1 MLQQIINAVVPVAVA
16 SIVAIF
22 VAIIKAVGDAAISF
36 IEKKKEAVQVKIG
49 VDTYNQRLA
58 FARQAWNIVDE
69 YFRITPAVQKT
80 VDSTGKMFADEMKK
94 LVPSLTDE
102 EIEQLRQAVAG
113 EVNKGKAVVTAAAQ

>member
-49 VDTYNQRLA
+49 IDTYNQRLA

-113 EVNKGKAVVTAAAQ
+113 EVNKGRAVVTAAAQ

>member
-1 MLQQIINAVVPVAVA
+1 MLQQIISAVVPVAVTA
-16 SIVAIF
+16 IVAVL
-22 VAIIKAVGDAAISF
+22 VAIIKAVGDEAVSF

-94 LVPSLTDE
+94 LVPSLTDD

-113 EVNKGKAVVTAAAQ
+113 EVNKGKAVMIAAAQ

>member
-1 MLQQIINAVVPVAVA
+1 MLQQIISAVVPVVVA

-49 VDTYNQRLA
+49 IDTYNQRLA

-69 YFRITPAVQKT
+69 YFRITPTVQKT